1 MLIKNSLKQ
10 MLRTPLK
17 TILFLILLLLSTG
30 LLATGMNLW
39 QTSEKGIREFK
50 SLFNTIALV
59 QQKEDTTKVVE
70 MWDAASQ
77 SFSYFRGK
85 TFSKWIDADALN
97 FDGAEYLAGPR
108 KRPYFG
114 AYLPKVQKYSDEE
127 TEKRLYED
135 WLIVLEVTPIKSG
148 SANPIQVEIKKSFC
162 RNQKLVGTKIWICD
176 HDNPDPTT
184 LEVGKTY
191 IVKLNGPRGNHKW
204 QLDMSSPAE
213 GYEYYFSYALESTQA
228 EENAPAS
235 GLTKWK
241 GNPAITEVTPGFY
254 ETEIGKAW
262 MEAARE
268 QEIFDATVP
277 VQPVD
282 KTILLKAFFNKT
294 AYVTGGRDIAEQEY
308 KEGEHVCL
316 VPERMAEYNN
326 WSVGDTIELPLYYV
340 NYANAPIQNWGVRG
354 EGLTFSFLNNDL
366 KVYDVFDQDT
376 YKIVGIYTM
385 KSNVDDEVNG
395 LSNVQI
401 IIPYNSVT
409 NSWENNIID
418 SRPMKAS
425 TTSFEIPNGTIDD
438 YMELW
443 AEQGIDN
450 LEIKFYD
457 KGYSKLEAGIENRRI
472 MGYILLFGGIIVT
485 ILILL
490 FFCHLFI
497 AKQKER
503 TAVERCMGVT
513 KGKCARSLL
522 SGLMLIVLLGVM
534 AGSIMGYQVSK
545 KITAGSGAET
555 YYDETYSEG
564 YVEKT
569 SEKDLLKETTK
580 NQSDLETGAVVAGV
594 FVIVASGVISGSYM
608 KKSLKKEPLYLLS
621 RSEE

>member
-10 MLRTPLK
+10 MFRTPLK
-17 TILFLILLLLSTG
+17 TILFLVLLLLSTG
-30 LLATGMNLW
+30 LLTTGINLW

-59 QQKEDTTKVVE
+59 EQKEDTTKVVE
-70 MWDAASQ
+70 WWDAASQ

-85 TFSKWIDADALN
+85 TFSKWIDSNVLN
-97 FDGAEYLAGPR
+97 FDDARYLAGPR

-114 AYLPKVQKYSDEE
+114 AYLPEVQKYSDEE

-148 SANPIQVEIKKSFC
+148 PANPIQVEVTQSFC
-162 RNQKLVGTKIWICD
+162 RNQNLVGTKIWICD
-176 HDNPDPTT
+176 HDNPDPAT
-184 LEVGKTY
+184 LEAGKTY
-191 IVKLNGPRGNHKW
+191 IVKLNGPRPNHKW
-204 QLDMSSPAE
+204 QLDTSSNIE
-213 GYEYYFSYALESTQA
+213 SYEYYFSDALYSTQA
-228 EENAPAS
+228 QESAPAL
-235 GLTKWK
+235 GDAKRK
-241 GNPAITEVTPGFY
+241 GNRAITEVTPGFY
-254 ETEIGKAW
+254 ETELGKAW
-262 MEAARE
+262 MEAAKE
-268 QEIFDATVP
+268 QELFDATVP

-282 KTILLKAFFNKT
+282 KTILLKAFYNKT
-294 AYVTGGRDIAEQEY
+294 AGITKGRDITEQEY
-308 KEGEHVCL
+308 RTGEHVCL
-316 VPERMAEYNN
+316 VPDRMAEYNN
-326 WSVGDTIELPLYYV
+326 WSIGDTIELPLYFA
-340 NYANAPIQNWGVRG
+340 NYANAPIQNWSLQG
-354 EGLTFSFLNNDL
+354 EGLTFSFLDNDL

-376 YKIVGIYTM
+376 YKIVGIYSM
-385 KSNVDDEVNG
+385 KNYVEDAING
-395 LSNVQI
+395 LSNVEI

-443 AEQGIDN
+443 AKQGIDN
-450 LEIKFYD
+450 LEIQFYD
-457 KGYSKLEAGIENRRI
+457 KGYSKLETGIENRRI
-472 MGYILLFGGIIVT
+472 MGYILLSGGIVVT

-503 TAVERCMGVT
+503 TAVERCMGIT

-522 SGLMLIVLLGVM
+522 SGLMLIVILGVLV
-534 AGSIMGYQVSK
+534 GSIMGYQVSK
-545 KITAGSGAET
+545 RITAGSGTES
-555 YYDETYSEG
+555 YYDETYSNG
-564 YVEKT
+564 YVDKT
-569 SEKDLLKETTK
+569 SEKELLQETTK
-580 NQSDLETGAVVAGV
+580 NQSDLEKGAVVAAV
-594 FVIVASGVISGSYM
+594 FVIVASAVISGSYM